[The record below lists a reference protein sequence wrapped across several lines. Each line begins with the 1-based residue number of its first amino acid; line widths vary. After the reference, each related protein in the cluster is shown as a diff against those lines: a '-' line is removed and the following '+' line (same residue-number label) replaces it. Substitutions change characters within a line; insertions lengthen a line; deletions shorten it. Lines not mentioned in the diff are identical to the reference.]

1 MALSSSTTT
10 GNLKTLEAVVEIK
23 SSADKV
29 YSLISIEHHNVPK
42 ASSDKVHDVA
52 VHEGDW
58 ETTGSIKLWKYTID
72 GTVETLKE
80 KVEIDEA
87 NKRVSLTALEGH
99 VLNKYRSIKIIYQVI
114 PKSNEGADHLVKV
127 TLEYEKLNESD
138 QPPNNYL
145 SFCVNRLEAVVEIK
159 SSADKVYSLISREH
173 HNVPKASSDN
183 IHDVAV
189 HEGDWETSGS
199 IKLWKYTIDG
209 TVESFKEKVEID
221 DANKKVSLT
230 ALDGHVLEKYKSY
243 KIIFQVI
250 PKSNQGANVA
260 KITLEYE
267 KHNES
272 DQLPN
277 NYFNV
282 VVNIIKDIDAHLIAS

>member
-145 SFCVNRLEAVVEIK
+145 SFCVNV
-159 SSADKVYSLISREH
+159 
-173 HNVPKASSDN
+173 
-183 IHDVAV
+183 
-189 HEGDWETSGS
+189 
-199 IKLWKYTIDG
+199 
-209 TVESFKEKVEID
+209 
-221 DANKKVSLT
+221 
-230 ALDGHVLEKYKSY
+230 
-243 KIIFQVI
+243 
-250 PKSNQGANVA
+250 
-260 KITLEYE
+260 
-267 KHNES
+267 
-272 DQLPN
+272 
-277 NYFNV
+277 
-282 VVNIIKDIDAHLIAS
+282 IKDIDAHLIAS

>member
-1 MALSSSTTT
+1 MRIQCRS
-10 GNLKTLEAVVEIK
+10 
-23 SSADKV
+23 V
-29 YSLISIEHHNVPK
+29 YRK
-42 ASSDKVHDVA
+42 
-52 VHEGDW
+52 
-58 ETTGSIKLWKYTID
+58 
-72 GTVETLKE
+72 
-80 KVEIDEA
+80 
-87 NKRVSLTALEGH
+87 
-99 VLNKYRSIKIIYQVI
+99 
-114 PKSNEGADHLVKV
+114 
-127 TLEYEKLNESD
+127 
-138 QPPNNYL
+138 
-145 SFCVNRLEAVVEIK
+145 RLEAVVEIK